1 MCNSWLELSPVDAAN
16 LGIQD
21 GDRRSVHSSAGSLE
35 VQAVIDPAVRPG
47 VVGMPLGHGPQDYGR
62 YASGRGAN
70 PLDLVEQT
78 QVIRSAAPAWA
89 ATRVRIKRLS
99 SGALSRFG
107 RSYTNEEET
116 EDIPVGW
123 APQETSRY
131 ASARPLPADLTQG
144 TPGPGTTE
152 LPVVK
157 RRRLG

>member
-1 MCNSWLELSPVDAAN
+1 
-16 LGIQD
+16 
-21 GDRRSVHSSAGSLE
+21 
-35 VQAVIDPAVRPG
+35 
-47 VVGMPLGHGPQDYGR
+47 MPLGHGHQDYGR

-78 QVIRSAAPAWA
+78 QVIRTAAPAWA
-89 ATRVRIKRLS
+89 ATRVRIKRLGP
-99 SGALSRFG
+99 GALSRFG
-107 RSYTNEEET
+107 RSYTNEKET

-131 ASARPLPADLTQG
+131 GSARALPPDLTQG
-144 TPGPGTTE
+144 TPDPGTTE

>member
-1 MCNSWLELSPVDAAN
+1 MWNSWLELSPVDAVN

-21 GDRRSVHSSAGSLE
+21 GDRLSVQSSVGHLE
-35 VQAVIDPAVRPG
+35 IQAVIDPTVRPG
-47 VVGMPLGHGPQDYGR
+47 VVGMPLGHGHQDYGR

-78 QVIRSAAPAWA
+78 QVIRTAAPAWA
-89 ATRVRIKRLS
+89 ETRVRIKRLS
-99 SGALSRFG
+99 SGHLSRFG

-116 EDIPVGW
+116 EKIPVGW

-131 ASARPLPADLTQG
+131 AAADPLPPDLTHG
-144 TPGPGTTE
+144 TPNPGTTE
-152 LPVVK
+152 LPVVN